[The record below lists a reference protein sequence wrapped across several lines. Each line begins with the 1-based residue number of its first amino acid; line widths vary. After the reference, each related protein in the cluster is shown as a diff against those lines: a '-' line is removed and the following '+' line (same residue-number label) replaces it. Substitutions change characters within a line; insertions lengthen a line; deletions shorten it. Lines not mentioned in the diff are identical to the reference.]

1 VRLSFR
7 LLTLFILSS
16 LAETTDVGGSSSP
29 FVVDMEHSFW
39 PGTTTTAALAFVH
52 RCTIR
57 AELLPAPAPA
67 PPVPGLAV
75 AAAASTAAAAAAPAA
90 RAPWRLRADDGAK
103 GAIAPADVAAA
114 VAAARSGGLY
124 RLRARVRGAGEL
136 LDVYSSTKMC
146 LLLAAELRH
155 DVIIAL
161 DGATGALRGIDV
173 RPALPAGFA
182 GCRGAEAAGEDAVRR
197 LLNASGVVF
206 SGARFG
212 VTQVEEA
219 ASVPALNAGRGAPFV
234 GQAELKEEDAAR
246 MSRSGLPD
254 AAAAQLDEEDKGPEK
269 KAEPPSLIQAYLPY
283 IILAWAGMNVLK
295 QLGGK

>member
-1 VRLSFR
+1 MYTSLPLLS
-7 LLTLFILSS
+7 LLLLSA
-16 LAETTDVGGSSSP
+16 LAAPSDDVAATGP

-39 PGTTTTAALAFVH
+39 PSASTTAAAPAFVH

-57 AELLPAPAPA
+57 AELLPTPAPA
-67 PPVPGLAV
+67 PPAPGV
-75 AAAASTAAAAAAPAA
+75 AAAAAATAAAAAPAA

-103 GAIAPADVAAA
+103 GAIAPADVASAA
-114 VAAARSGGLY
+114 AAARSGGLY

-136 LDVYSSTKMC
+136 QDVYSSTKMC

-155 DVIIAL
+155 DVIMAL

-182 GCRGAEAAGEDAVRR
+182 GCRGAEAASEDAVRR

-212 VTQVEEA
+212 VTPVEDA

-234 GQAELKEEDAAR
+234 GQAELREEDAAR
-246 MSRSGLPD
+246 MSRGGPPD
-254 AAAAQLDEEDKGPEK
+254 AAATQLDEEDKGAEK